1 MKITILGS
9 GSTHGTPKINC
20 QCKNC
25 ISGLKRLRS
34 GFIVET
40 GDKNI
45 LVDPNP
51 DIRFQLLEYPKM
63 PDAIIATHMH
73 FDHIGGLG
81 DIIGEKI
88 PLYATKD
95 VLDYL
100 LGYFG
105 YMIEENRIDPNPIKI
120 FQKFNIGDV
129 EVKLF
134 PVIHTSSPL
143 TSVGIKIYDGS
154 EFVYSGDTGYKL
166 DEESLYT
173 MKKADLLLI
182 EATFYKEHFPTIH
195 LRLEDT
201 IRLTKELDPE
211 KAIFTHISHK
221 NLSQYDLEKYVG
233 LIFDNVLIAR
243 DFMQVEV

>member
-25 ISGLKRLRS
+25 LSGLKRLRS

-40 GDKNI
+40 GDENI

-51 DIRFQLLEYPKM
+51 DIRLQLLEYPKLIN
-63 PDAIIATHMH
+63 AIIVTHMH

-81 DIIGEKI
+81 DIVGEKI

-95 VLDYL
+95 VLDHL
-100 LGYFG
+100 LKYFG
-105 YMIEENRIDPNPIKI
+105 YMIKEKRIDPKPIKT
-120 FQKFNIGDV
+120 FQKFNLGEL
-129 EVKLF
+129 EVKFF

-143 TSVGIKIYDGS
+143 TSVGIKLYDGS
-154 EFVYSGDTGYKL
+154 DFVYTGDTGYKL
-166 DEESLYT
+166 GDDILYT
-173 MKKADLLLI
+173 MKKANLLLI

-195 LRLEDT
+195 LRLEDA
-201 IRLTKELDPE
+201 IKLTKKLDPE
-211 KAIFTHISHK
+211 KAVFTHISHR
-221 NLSQYDLEKYVG
+221 NLSQNELEEYINP
-233 LIFDNVLIAR
+233 IFDNVFIAR
-243 DFMQVEV
+243 DFMQIEV